1 MHIDNNFFVGLF
13 FLSFVCCIIGY
24 TIIDDIIWSIVWCDK
39 GGKYNSL
46 IKLKKKSL
54 KDILTMKYLE
64 EHITYHKK
72 SFRFWLSIR
81 NIYAVL
87 EILLLATYLILYFI
101 DSENSW
107 YNVFMI
113 FVTLQ
118 SVISFLFFIFQTD
131 INRNTKYDR
140 IRLYRKRKK

>member
-1 MHIDNNFFVGLF
+1 
-13 FLSFVCCIIGY
+13 
-24 TIIDDIIWSIVWCDK
+24 
-39 GGKYNSL
+39 
-46 IKLKKKSL
+46 
-54 KDILTMKYLE
+54 MKYLE

-87 EILLLATYLILYFI
+87 EILLLAAYLILYFI